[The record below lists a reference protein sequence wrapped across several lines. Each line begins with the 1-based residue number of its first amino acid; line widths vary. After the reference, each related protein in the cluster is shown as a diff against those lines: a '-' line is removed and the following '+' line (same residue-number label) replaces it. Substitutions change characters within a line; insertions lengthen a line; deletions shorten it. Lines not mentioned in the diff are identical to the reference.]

1 MIHRISL
8 AECLDACS
16 PPAKVLDIA
25 VLDDTVFVYISALEQ
40 DSHTE
45 KHTEQAEISVSLP
58 SLLEAL
64 ALLAND
70 SDREHLR
77 PSDTP
82 ATKETRLSG
91 RRLTVVPV
99 APHSAVAALTDHLRY
114 TARPESG
121 KDGSGGDCPI
131 RGEADEPDR

>member
-40 DSHTE
+40 DSH
-45 KHTEQAEISVSLP
+45 
-58 SLLEAL
+58 
-64 ALLAND
+64 

-114 TARPESG
+114 TATPESG